1 MFGEFLDRE
10 SLERS
15 LEGIERWSACVGL
28 SWSSSC
34 EIGWPDAGMVLGA
47 GLFILLFAFLF
58 AKLRR
63 ALVVLRARSFTPEIS
78 RRLAPWVKT
87 NDYSQ
92 EAFFTAD
99 GADQAAAAKRRR
111 ALDRLADYF
120 QKHHSQSIAWGDKI
134 RDGLSDLRF
143 TDAGRVPFPFAKV
156 MREKF
161 NLCSVVTAS
170 QGPMLRDLDGNW
182 SLDVTGSY
190 GVNVAGYDQYKE
202 WMERGWERV
211 KDLGPVLG
219 PLHPIVAENIAMLK
233 SISKL
238 DEVSFHMSGTEAVM
252 AAIRLARFNTGRKSI
267 VCFAGAYHG
276 WWDGVQPGLGSERE
290 IKDCIT
296 LKDVDPASLD
306 AIRRM
311 KSDVAAVVVNPIQ
324 SFHPNS
330 PPPSDAILLTSDVRK
345 TQDAHAPYARWLKRL
360 REVCTACDIPL
371 IFDEVYSGFRL
382 APGGAQEYFGVQ
394 ADLVVYGKT
403 VGGGLPVGVC
413 CGKKELMRRFDPD
426 HPMRLAYVIGTFSAH
441 PHVMGAMNE
450 FLRWATDPRARQR
463 YDEANERCA
472 AWAASVNKDFAERSL
487 PLRVVNLATVWTILF
502 QRPGRY
508 NWLLQYYLRAEGVTL
523 SWVGTGRCL
532 SNMAFEAEHY
542 DMLRGKLIAAAS
554 RMAADGWW
562 PDGLDQPE
570 RRKAMKSRLTREMI
584 GSIVQIPKPLRTFYA
599 EVMRRKHD
607 DHVASHSHPLN
618 QLLHLLSSSVFI
630 YCYVLIFAD
639 LTTAV
644 TASLAAL
651 FVRQFGHAVIEPP
664 CHDKEELLLGF
675 NTPNKTMLVAAYCAI
690 PLANML
696 GADAWTWTAFL
707 DKWPT
712 VARHWWGLTLV
723 VVFGRVAY
731 LAWLHD
737 FQTSMVWFVKLVT
750 DPFTDI
756 KAYTPRSAH
765 AWRALL
771 PPYSTNQVSPKH

>member
-1 MFGEFLDRE
+1 MLSDV
-10 SLERS
+10 LE
-15 LEGIERWSACVGL
+15 LWSACVDANQASACGMGWAEGGL
-28 SWSSSC
+28 LVGVG
-34 EIGWPDAGMVLGA
+34 IA
-47 GLFILLFAFLF
+47 ILLFL
-58 AKLRR
+58 KTRV
-63 ALVVLRARSFTPEIS
+63 ALLTLRARSFTPAFS
-78 RRLAPWVKT
+78 RLLSSCVKT
-87 NDYSQ
+87 NDYTQ
-92 EAFFTAD
+92 EAFFKAD
-99 GADQAAAAKRRR
+99 GADETTAARRRR
-111 ALDRLADYF
+111 ALDRLAGHF
-120 QKHHSQSIAWGDKI
+120 QEHHSKSIAWGNEI

-143 TDAGRVPFPFAKV
+143 TDAGRVPFPFARV

-170 QGPMLRDLDGNW
+170 QGPMLRDLDGHW

-202 WMERGWERV
+202 WMQRGWERV

-219 PLHPIVAENIAMLK
+219 PLHPIVADNIAILK
-233 SISKL
+233 GISKL

-296 LKDVDPASLD
+296 LKDVNPASLD

-311 KSDVAAVVVNPIQ
+311 RKEIAGVVVNPIQ

-330 PPPSDAILLTSDVRK
+330 PPPSDAILLTSDIRK
-345 TQDAHAPYARWLKRL
+345 TQDAHAPYAEWLRQL

-413 CGKKELMRRFDPD
+413 CGKRNLMRRFDPD
-426 HPMRLAYVIGTFSAH
+426 RPMRLAYVIGTFSAH

-450 FLRWATDPRARQR
+450 FLRWVTTPQTVQL
-463 YDEANERCA
+463 YNEANERCA
-472 AWAASVNKDFAERSL
+472 AWAASVNKDFAERAL
-487 PLRVVNLATVWTILF
+487 PLRVVNLATVWTVLF
-502 QRPGRY
+502 QQPGRY

-532 SNMAFEAEHY
+532 SNMAFTAEHY
-542 DMLRGKLIAAAS
+542 DELGAKLTAAAS
-554 RMAADGWW
+554 RMMLDGWW
-562 PDGLDQPE
+562 LEGLEQPE

-584 GSIVQIPKPLRTFYA
+584 GSILQVPKPLHTFYT

-618 QLLHLLSSSVFI
+618 QLFHLLSSSVFI
-630 YCYVLIFAD
+630 YCYFLIFTD

-644 TASLAAL
+644 SASLAAL
-651 FVRQFGHAVIEPP
+651 FVRQFGHAIVEPP

-675 NTPNKTMLVAAYCAI
+675 NTPNKTMIVTAYSAI
-690 PLANML
+690 PIANML
-696 GADAWTWTAFL
+696 AAGSWTLATFL

-712 VARHWWGLTLV
+712 IAQQWWGLTLV

-737 FQTSMVWFVKLVT
+737 FRISMIWFVKLVT

-756 KAYTPRSAH
+756 KAYLPRSASE
-765 AWRALL
+765 WRAFL
-771 PPYSTNQVSPKH
+771 PPYAMNQASEKH

>member
-1 MFGEFLDRE
+1 MFDETLQ
-10 SLERS
+10 
-15 LEGIERWSACVGL
+15 RWGACADL
-28 SWSSSC
+28 RTITAC
-34 EIGWPDAGMVLGA
+34 RPGWDDAGSVIALSLAVGIAIAM
-47 GLFILLFAFLF
+47 LLWLT
-58 AKLRR
+58 R
-63 ALVVLRARSFTPEIS
+63 AQVMLRARSFTPLFS
-78 RRLAPWVKT
+78 RWLSTWVKT
-87 NDYSQ
+87 NDY
-92 EAFFTAD
+92 AGVDFFRAD
-99 GADQAAAAKRRR
+99 GADDATVITRQR
-111 ALDRLADYF
+111 ALDRLAAYF
-120 QKHHSQSIAWGDKI
+120 QEHHARSLAWGNAI

-143 TDAGRVPFPFAKV
+143 TDAGRVPFPFARV

-170 QGPMLRDLDGNW
+170 AGPELRDLDGQW

-190 GVNVAGYDQYKE
+190 GVNVAGYDRYKE
-202 WMERGWERV
+202 WIEKGWARV

-219 PLHPIVAENIAMLK
+219 PLHPIVADNIAMLK

-252 AAIRLARFNTGRKSI
+252 AAIRLARFNTRRDKI

-276 WWDGVQPGLGSERE
+276 WWDGVQPGLGSERD

-296 LKDVDPASLD
+296 LKDVNPGSLD
-306 AIRRM
+306 AIRLM
-311 KSDVAAVVVNPIQ
+311 KKDIAGVVVNPIQ

-330 PPPSDAILLTSDVRK
+330 PPPSDAILLTSDIRK
-345 TQDAHAPYARWLKRL
+345 TQDAHAPYAQWLRQL

-382 APGGAQEYFGVQ
+382 APGGAQEFFGVQ
-394 ADLVVYGKT
+394 ADMVVYGKT
-403 VGGGLPVGVC
+403 VGGGMPIGVC
-413 CGKKELMRRFDPD
+413 CGKRELMRRFDPD

-441 PHVMGAMNE
+441 PSVMGAMHE
-450 FLRWATDPRARQR
+450 FLRWVMTPQAVQQ
-463 YDEANERCA
+463 YDEANQLCA
-472 AWAASVNKDFAERSL
+472 EWASELNLAFAARAL

-502 QRPGRY
+502 QQPGRY

-532 SNMAFEAEHY
+532 SNMAFTQDHY
-542 DMLRGKLIAAAS
+542 DELQAALVSAGS
-554 RMAADGWW
+554 RMKVDGWW
-562 PDGLDQPE
+562 LEGLDQPE
-570 RRKAMKSRLTREMI
+570 RRKAMKSRLMWEML
-584 GSIVQIPKPLRTFYA
+584 GSIVQVPKPLRTFYT

-618 QLLHLLSSSVFI
+618 QLFHLLSSSVFI
-630 YCYVLIFAD
+630 YCYVLIFTD

-651 FVRQFGHAVIEPP
+651 FVRQFGHAIVEPP

-675 NTPNKTMLVAAYCAI
+675 NTPNKTLIVSAYCLI

-696 GADAWTWTAFL
+696 SAGSVTWAAFVE
-707 DKWPT
+707 KWP
-712 VARHWWGLTLV
+712 AIAQQWWGLTLV
-723 VVFGRVAY
+723 VVLGRVAY

-737 FQTSMVWFVKLVT
+737 FRISMIWFVKLVT

-756 KAYTPRSAH
+756 KAYAPKSAGD
-765 AWRALL
+765 WRAFL
-771 PPYSTNQVSPKH
+771 PPYSTGEMSHKH